1 MTMFP
6 RVGEKRRI
14 DDIGIEDEEAI
25 GSLCRLGGRPV
36 SPKSAMEQEK
46 RIRRE
51 IANSNERRRMQSINA
66 GFASLKTLLP
76 HHEGEK
82 LSKAAILQQTA
93 EYIYQLEQ
101 EKTRLLSQ
109 NCQLKR
115 LVNQQQHHA
124 DNEGGSGGDSPSRS
138 PSNDTHGQTNVE
150 SGDDLRRE
158 MIDLRVQLDR
168 ERRHRLS
175 LEEHIRT
182 LETAA
187 YGPLVDTPLPE
198 VTRHVN
204 IQVPQKYHKSE
215 PTEIKSEPEIKV
227 KQERQQQEQIQQQHQ
242 QQQQQQERQQHHVH
256 QRNVTNHIPPPPTQ
270 QLQHQPSQTSGQK
283 IAVVAPP
290 PPQPAQQ
297 VVKPI
302 SQITQPL
309 VVGQVTNVVEVK
321 TTPRLLS
328 TINNAPVKTEH
339 VNAVQH
345 PHHPHTA
352 AVHSHHH
359 HPTTTLVAAQP
370 VSTPMIRQQPPP
382 TLINRPN
389 TNPVTS
395 VSTHHNIATSGQ
407 VTPATTIVTVV
418 PSAKGGMDAL
428 PSVLEALT
436 SSGRVGA
443 KVEVEPAPRVPS
455 PAATIEYVGETN
467 EANKSHTV
475 YIVNS
480 TNASC
485 QKSLD
490 TICEAIRHLEGD
502 HMFQT
507 NEEQHPHIEEEII
520 TEETLTIEDHSG
532 YQMSIVDQPEQ
543 PMTAEGEQESLT
555 LHMVEPQDA
564 PLELTT
570 THRTSNSEQQR
581 SSTTFSPKSVSS
593 SPKSSSTSL
602 PSSTN
607 LVQPTRPG
615 VIVVKHP

>member
-204 IQVPQKYHKSE
+204 IQVPQKYHKAE
-215 PTEIKSEPEIKV
+215 TTEIKSEPEIKV
-227 KQERQQQEQIQQQHQ
+227 KQERQQQEQLVQQQQQHQ
-242 QQQQQQERQQHHVH
+242 QQQQQQHHGH
-256 QRNVTNHIPPPPTQ
+256 QRAVANHIPPPPTQ
-270 QLQHQPSQTSGQK
+270 QLQQKPSQPSGQK
-283 IAVVAPP
+283 VAVVAAPP
-290 PPQPAQQ
+290 PPQQPAQ
-297 VVKPI
+297 VVKPV
-302 SQITQPL
+302 SQIPQPL

-339 VNAVQH
+339 INAVQH

-352 AVHSHHH
+352 AVHAHHH

-370 VSTPMIRQQPPP
+370 VNPPMIRQQQPP
-382 TLINRPN
+382 TLITRPN
-389 TNPVTS
+389 TIPVTS
-395 VSTHHNIATSGQ
+395 VATHHSVATSGQ
-407 VTPATTIVTVV
+407 VTPATTIVM
-418 PSAKGGMDAL
+418 SAGSGMDAL
-428 PSVLEALT
+428 PSVLKALT
-436 SSGRVGA
+436 SSGRVGP

-480 TNASC
+480 TNTSC

-543 PMTAEGEQESLT
+543 PMNVEGEQESLT

-570 THRTSNSEQQR
+570 THRASNSEQQR
-581 SSTTFSPKSVSS
+581 TTFSPKSVSS
-593 SPKSSSTSL
+593 SPKCSSTSL

-607 LVQPTRPG
+607 QVQPTRPG

>member
-124 DNEGGSGGDSPSRS
+124 DNEGGSPSGGDSPCRS
-138 PSNDTHGQTNVE
+138 PSNDTPGHTNVDGGE
-150 SGDDLRRE
+150 DLRRE

-175 LEEHIRT
+175 LEEHMRT
-182 LETAA
+182 LENAT
-187 YGPLVDTPLPE
+187 YGPIVDTPLPE

-204 IQVPQKYHKSE
+204 IQVPQTAIYHKTE
-215 PTEIKSEPEIKV
+215 QNEIKAEPEIKV
-227 KQERQQQEQIQQQHQ
+227 EQQHQ
-242 QQQQQQERQQHHVH
+242 QSHHGHHRSSSSHHQQPTAQQSQQQS
-256 QRNVTNHIPPPPTQ
+256 
-270 QLQHQPSQTSGQK
+270 SQTSQPSGQK
-283 IAVVAPP
+283 IPTVAPAAVAPPLPP
-290 PPQPAQQ
+290 PPQPQPPPPPQ
-297 VVKPI
+297 HQPTQVKPNC
-302 SQITQPL
+302 QMAQPL

-321 TTPRLLS
+321 TTPRLS
-328 TINNAPVKTEH
+328 SCINSSAVKTEH

-345 PHHPHTA
+345 TNHPHSGIL
-352 AVHSHHH
+352 SHHRPSTTVVATQ
-359 HPTTTLVAAQP
+359 PTNPAMV
-370 VSTPMIRQQPPP
+370 RQHQPP
-382 TLINRPN
+382 TLLTRPN
-389 TNPVTS
+389 TNVNS
-395 VSTHHNIATSGQ
+395 VAHHNIVSSGQ

-418 PSAKGGMDAL
+418 PSPKGGMDAL

-455 PAATIEYVGETN
+455 PAATIEYVE
-467 EANKSHTV
+467 EAKSHTV

-480 TNASC
+480 TNAAC

-520 TEETLTIEDHSG
+520 TEETLTIEDHTG
-532 YQMSIVDQPEQ
+532 HQMSIEDQPGQ
-543 PMTAEGEQESLT
+543 HMSIEGEQESLT

-570 THRTSNSEQQR
+570 THRTTHSEQQP
-581 SSTTFSPKSVSS
+581 TTFSPNIVS
-593 SPKSSSTSL
+593 SPKTSSTSL
-602 PSSTN
+602 LNSVNMGP
-607 LVQPTRPG
+607 QPTRPG